1 MHETGTLSTSITES
15 TITITFY
22 LAQTTSLSLEFSE
35 TLHVFFAEERLD
47 IVEAFFEDTELRQT
61 IQVCFLWENLK
72 ILALLFNSIDLF
84 IRKCLISKIIYPE
97 K

>member
-22 LAQTTSLSLEFSE
+22 LALTTSLSLEFSE

-72 ILALLFNSIDLF
+72 MLALLFNSIDLF

>member
-22 LAQTTSLSLEFSE
+22 LALTTSLSLEFSE
-35 TLHVFFAEERLD
+35 TLNVFFAEERLD

-61 IQVCFLWENLK
+61 IQVCLLWENLK
-72 ILALLFNSIDLF
+72 ILALIKL
-84 IRKCLISKIIYPE
+84 CLTVLIYSSESVWYPR
-97 K
+97 

>member
-22 LAQTTSLSLEFSE
+22 LALTTSLSLEFSE
-35 TLHVFFAEERLD
+35 TLNVFFAEERLD

-61 IQVCFLWENLK
+61 IQVCFL
-72 ILALLFNSIDLF
+72 
-84 IRKCLISKIIYPE
+84 
-97 K
+97 

>member
-22 LAQTTSLSLEFSE
+22 LALTTSLSLEFSE

>member
-1 MHETGTLSTSITES
+1 MHETGTLSTSLTES
-15 TITITFY
+15 TITTFY
-22 LAQTTSLSLEFSE
+22 LALTTSLSLEFSE

>member
-61 IQVCFLWENLK
+61 IQVCLLWENLK
-72 ILALLFNSIDLF
+72 ILTLIKL
-84 IRKCLISKIIYPE
+84 CLTVLIYSSESVWYPR
-97 K
+97 